1 MLNDTSSTWSALEQ
15 SVPQSSILGPVLFNV
30 YLNDLFFTLFSVN
43 ICNFADGATPFVCDI
58 ARS

>member
-15 SVPQSSILGPVLFNV
+15 SVSQISVLGPVLFNV

-43 ICNFADGATPFVCDI
+43 VCNFADGATPFVCDL